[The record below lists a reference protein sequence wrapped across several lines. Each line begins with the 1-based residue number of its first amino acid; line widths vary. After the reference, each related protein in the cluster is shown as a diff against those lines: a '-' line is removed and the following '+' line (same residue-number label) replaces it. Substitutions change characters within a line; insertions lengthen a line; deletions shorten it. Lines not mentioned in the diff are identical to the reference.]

1 MPQIPHD
8 LQETFLRF
16 TEGPTFLNNV
26 TQDINPA
33 VLNRPN
39 RDGWS
44 IRDIIVH
51 LADAEIVG
59 AYRFRIVLAEDE
71 PTLPVYDQERWKKRL
86 HYIWRSPEAA
96 LSLFQQ
102 TRFSTAE
109 MLQQCDLAS
118 WQRTGIHPVRGR
130 LTLGDLLRTYA
141 EHVDMHIA
149 QIEEM
154 KG

>member
-1 MPQIPHD
+1 M
-8 LQETFLRF
+8 FLRF
-16 TEGPTFLNNV
+16 TEGPTVLNSA

-33 VLNRPN
+33 LLNRPN

-59 AYRFRIVLAEDE
+59 AYRFRMVLAEDE
-71 PTLPVYDQERWKKRL
+71 PTLPVYDHEGWKRRL

-102 TRFSTAE
+102 MRFSTAE

-118 WQRTGIHPVRGR
+118 WQRAGIHPERGR
-130 LTLGDLLRTYA
+130 LTLRDLLQTYTEHA
-141 EHVDMHIA
+141 ESHIA

-154 KG
+154 KA